1 LDRRRRPAGGTPRMA
16 GIKARGLPSCATP
29 LRFAVP
35 ATLAY
40 QPEPSM
46 ARAFAGTI
54 PSLRTPC
61 FAWAPAQAF
70 RGLGVRRDE
79 RPPDTRLIPAHPPD
93 CCLCPAHPAALGR
106 PGQILRG
113 LPVHRANPCATHS
126 LRRLGTG
133 PSLPWLGRSPGRAS
147 TGHSPYSGSPPG
159 ASSVSASP
167 RLRPAHPIALPAQ
180 LVSMLRRKRGF
191 RVALRSLTLR
201 RPTATHQPV
210 PERIAF
216 GTRGARLGLVVGWM
230 VPPCTASRPSEN
242 RVFRRPAKLW

>member
-126 LRRLGTG
+126 LRRLGTFRG
-133 PSLPWLGRSPGRAS
+133 LGVRRDER
-147 TGHSPYSGSPPG
+147 PPDT
-159 ASSVSASP
+159 
-167 RLRPAHPIALPAQ
+167 RLIPAHPPELRLYPLRPCGSRLQ
-180 LVSMLRRKRGF
+180 RRLVRRTLVFVRLTP
-191 RVALRSLTLR
+191 LRSR
-201 RPTATHQPV
+201 RNWSACCAENAV
-210 PERIAF
+210 S
-216 GTRGARLGLVVGWM
+216 GLL
-230 VPPCTASRPSEN
+230 SDH
-242 RVFRRPAKLW
+242 